1 MIDVSSAL
9 GSYVTSKANA
19 IKTVSKEDAAL
30 KEKTDAFES
39 VIVKQM
45 LDIAMDEKY
54 SLFPDAAGKEIYKSM
69 YTDAISNSVTGS
81 FGYSKMLFDFLKE
94 RA

>member
-1 MIDVSSAL
+1 MVDVSNTLSMYNNSKV
-9 GSYVTSKANA
+9 GSV
-19 IKTVSKEDAAL
+19 KTLDKNDAKL

-54 SLFPDAAGKEIYKSM
+54 SLFPDSAGKDIYKSM

-81 FGYSKMLFDFLKE
+81 FGYSKMLFDFLKN
-94 RA
+94 RG